1 MECETK
7 ASTVKNK
14 KSKCMVAHKKEKTNS
29 TRLELKATQLQKFDY
44 PSSLITDDGKR
55 VTEIRK
61 GIGIA

>member
-1 MECETK
+1 
-7 ASTVKNK
+7 
-14 KSKCMVAHKKEKTNS
+14 MVAHKKEKTNS